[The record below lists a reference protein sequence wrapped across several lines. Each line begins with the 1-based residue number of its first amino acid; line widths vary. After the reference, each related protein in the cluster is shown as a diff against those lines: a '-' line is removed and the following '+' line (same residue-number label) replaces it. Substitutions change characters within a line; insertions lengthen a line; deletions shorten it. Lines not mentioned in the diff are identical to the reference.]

1 MSYALSITEAF
12 NYLLQ
17 QMAELENQATVGE
30 RIREASHHVPQEDVA
45 DPVQAPLLTFI
56 LRVLMD

>member
-30 RIREASHHVPQEDVA
+30 RIREASHHVPQEGDWVKEGE
-45 DPVQAPLLTFI
+45 DDRLMEWPE
-56 LRVLMD
+56 RV